1 MNDRPKFFDDLAGV
15 AGGALSALA
24 GMREEIASMARARV
38 DEAVRR
44 LDLIKRDEFDVMV
57 EMASRAREHAEQLEA
72 RVKMLEAAIAGTPET
87 LPIIEQSE
95 SRDPEI

>member
-57 EMASRAREHAEQLEA
+57 EMATRAREQADALEA
-72 RVKMLEAAIAGTPET
+72 RVLQLESALAAQKQTPSLVE
-87 LPIIEQSE
+87 LPE
-95 SRDPEI
+95 SHEPEI